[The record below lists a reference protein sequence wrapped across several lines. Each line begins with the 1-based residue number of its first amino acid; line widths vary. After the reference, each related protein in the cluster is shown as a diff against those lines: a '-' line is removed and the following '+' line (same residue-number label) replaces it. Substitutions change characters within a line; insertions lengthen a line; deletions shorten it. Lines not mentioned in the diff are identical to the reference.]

1 MDIPDYSYKKA
12 PSPSEIIEQWQRE
25 LASRQPQQG
34 QVNLSTS
41 HRPASTHGAIPDTSN
56 VPGG

>member
-25 LASRQPQQG
+25 LASRQPQQAKAS
-34 QVNLSTS
+34 LSDA
-41 HRPASTHGAIPDTSN
+41 RPASVNSTIPDNSN